1 MTRSLPG
8 TLTRKIGPHCR
19 PHPMIVSIGLG
30 VSRSRRFPR
39 IGTPCGPGSWSI
51 VNGPVIGR
59 LASVNGRTNRA
70 ASESTNRHCGR
81 HPDGRTC
88 LTTMALHLKD
98 QSRQPIR
105 PDGAIDGRQHQH
117 RRPDRATSPPAQPSA
132 GATRRRTLSSRCA
145 LSSTPSGFG
154 MSGAECQQPRSP
166 RPRHVTRG
174 RRPPGPSRLLAP
186 ECRQGQWALAGP
198 RTRRSARGAGTERGK
213 SPLIVPRSRSPAG

>member
-30 VSRSRRFPR
+30 VFRSKRLPR

-59 LASVNGRTNRA
+59 LASVNGRTNPA
-70 ASESTNRHCGR
+70 ASDCTNGTAA
-81 HPDGRTC
+81 DTQMGGY
-88 LTTMALHLKD
+88 LTTMAPHLKD

-117 RRPDRATSPPAQPSA
+117 RRPDRATSPPAQPRA

-198 RTRRSARGAGTERGK
+198 GTRRSARGADTERGK
-213 SPLIVPRSRSPAG
+213 SPLIVPRSR

>member
-1 MTRSLPG
+1 MRSWELVDRQRTRHWAP
-8 TLTRKIGPHCR
+8 
-19 PHPMIVSIGLG
+19 
-30 VSRSRRFPR
+30 RF
-39 IGTPCGPGSWSI
+39 
-51 VNGPVIGR
+51 
-59 LASVNGRTNRA
+59 VNGRTNRA
-70 ASESTNRHCGR
+70 ASESTNRHCSR
-81 HPDGRTC
+81 HPDGRTY

-117 RRPDRATSPPAQPSA
+117 RRPDRATSPPAQPA

-154 MSGAECQQPRSP
+154 MSGAECQQQRSP

-186 ECRQGQWALAGP
+186 ECRQGLWALAGP

-213 SPLIVPRSRSPAG
+213 SPLIVPRKPITCGLTAI